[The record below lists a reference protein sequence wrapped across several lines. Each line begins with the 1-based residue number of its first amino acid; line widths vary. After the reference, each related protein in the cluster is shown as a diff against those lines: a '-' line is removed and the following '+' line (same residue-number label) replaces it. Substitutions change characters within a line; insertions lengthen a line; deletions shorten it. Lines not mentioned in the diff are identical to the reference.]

1 MVEKHIFFFKKDFI
15 LNNIHFTKILRNF
28 SKKTIILVDLK
39 PVILITFKLIN
50 YDLHIKLNIIGLF
63 IKMSAKY

>member
-1 MVEKHIFFFKKDFI
+1 MVEKHIFFKKDFI
-15 LNNIHFTKILRNF
+15 LNNIHFIKILRNF